1 MTLVTDDLVPVEFAS
16 VLASSVHDMKNS
28 IGHLLNSAEA
38 IESLVPDNS
47 IARDQVLALQHEA
60 RRINFDLMHL
70 LGLYKFE
77 RSRQVVNPSVVDCE
91 EFLLELTAYNE
102 SLLTSRGLKFAAEC
116 RGAVEGFFDRDLIM
130 GILNSTLNNTY
141 NFAESEVEVSCE
153 TIEGYTVFSVRD
165 DGPGYGL
172 KVLKGGGEQMGRTD
186 YATGSTGL
194 GLYFAR
200 RITEMHCH
208 RGRPG
213 KVVLDNEGI
222 RGGGR
227 LQLWLP

>member
-1 MTLVTDDLVPVEFAS
+1 MTLVTDDLVPLEFAA

-28 IGHLLNSAEA
+28 IGQLLNSAEA
-38 IESLVPDNS
+38 IESLVPENS
-47 IARDQVLALQHEA
+47 LARDQALALQHEA

-77 RSRQVVNPSVVDCE
+77 RARQVVNPVVVACE
-91 EFLLELTAYNE
+91 EFLLELAVYNE
-102 SLLTSRGLKFAAEC
+102 ALLTSRGIAFVTAC

-130 GILNSTLNNTY
+130 GILNSTLNNAY
-141 NFAESEVEVSCE
+141 DFAASEVAVSCE
-153 TIEGYTVFSVRD
+153 LIEGYTVFSVCD
-165 DGPGYGL
+165 DGPGYGPKIL
-172 KVLKGGGEQMGRTD
+172 KRGGEYAGRTD
-186 YATGSTGL
+186 YASGSTGL

-213 KVVLDNEGI
+213 KVVIDNHGI